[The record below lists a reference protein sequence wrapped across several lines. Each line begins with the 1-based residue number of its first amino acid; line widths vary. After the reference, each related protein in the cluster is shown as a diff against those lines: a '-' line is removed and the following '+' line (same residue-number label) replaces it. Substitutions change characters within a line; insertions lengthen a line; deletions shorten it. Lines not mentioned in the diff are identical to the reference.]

1 MPTTQ
6 LQGLRD
12 VRKRIWPSF
21 ESQATNILKRQK
33 CGLTGKN
40 KEDKG
45 LGNNIEKEQLI
56 ALQTQKKIYIYIF
69 FGLFRVALAACG
81 DSQAGD

>member
-1 MPTTQ
+1 MPITQ

-12 VRKRIWPSF
+12 ARKRIWPSF

-45 LGNNIEKEQLI
+45 LGNNTEKRTAHRSSNPE
-56 ALQTQKKIYIYIF
+56 KKYIYIF